1 VTCPEASPSVLVAPQ
16 ANFKVFEQL
25 IGTSKS
31 WINKKSE
38 KVKIYFILMYIEQ
51 HESIAGDVEYV

>member
-16 ANFKVFEQL
+16 AIFKVFEQL

-38 KVKIYFILMYIEQ
+38 KVKIYFILMYIEL
-51 HESIAGDVEYV
+51 HEIDSR